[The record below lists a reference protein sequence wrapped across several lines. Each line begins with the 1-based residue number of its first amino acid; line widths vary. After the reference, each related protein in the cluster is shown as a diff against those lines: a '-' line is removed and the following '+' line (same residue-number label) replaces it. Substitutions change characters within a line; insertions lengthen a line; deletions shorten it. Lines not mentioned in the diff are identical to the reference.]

1 MAEVFLANDVE
12 TNTPVALKRILP
24 HIAEDE
30 AFAHMFADEAKIV
43 SQFTH
48 PDIARCLDFGSVGGV
63 WYITFEYVHGEDL
76 RSIWDAANEGED
88 KLPLHFVLH
97 VIARVARSLAY
108 AHEKEDQGGRPFHV
122 VHRDVSP
129 QNIIVGFDGSVKLID
144 FGVAKAA
151 GKLSRTE
158 AGAIKG
164 KFAYLS
170 PEQVRG
176 LEVDAR
182 ADIFS
187 LGICLW
193 ELLTGDRLFAA
204 DNEVLVLEKLRTS
217 LVPLP
222 STKRSGLPSALDA
235 IVMRALAKDRDDRY
249 QTSSAL
255 ADDLESF
262 ARRSNL
268 HCSAHE
274 ITQYMRSLFAL
285 EAESAEASATGTE
298 TRVMSDNKGS
308 DLDIFEGLGKKATSS
323 TDVLMPDATSSV
335 PLPPPTTS
343 SRSVPPPPSPFA
355 SAPPPPVSASAV
367 PAPPAGPIKQT
378 LMGIPLPPPPST
390 SMRAPTVPPPPPGRG
405 SLPPVPT
412 APRAGGSVMTPV
424 PPPPP
429 IAPRSVPPPPSRLP
443 TPPPPPPPPAAS
455 TKPVT
460 PPSEPQAIEMD
471 WDDEEEATHIFDK
484 DDTSRVE
491 GPPTPPMGTPVG
503 APVGAMSG
511 VGTTSPA
518 DFSPKRTLVMGG
530 AVPLP
535 PVPPPTP
542 APMRPSQVPQMDQQP
557 YSQPSYPP
565 GYGQPQGAPPPPHT
579 LQGMGPA
586 ADSVPTAYGQQGSTA
601 PLSMPPHQQS
611 LPPHQAV
618 PSVLPHGPME
628 TTAVVRPESRS
639 SGKGVLIAVGVAA
652 LVLAGGVGALVLTMM
667 PKEGKVE
674 VDVTGANGKRVD
686 EFDIFVDGTLQRC
699 DTLPCTVKLE
709 AGPRRI
715 KVLTKGNGPR
725 LTAEKVIEVRRSESQ
740 SLTLFVGQD
749 GPAEVP
755 ASASVLHVTS
765 TQPGIKLFVDGKEIG
780 PLPQNVKDVTAGQH
794 TLKFAAS
801 ERYAELEKTV
811 TVEAGK
817 PLDVGP
823 IVLKVKKG
831 VAKVS
836 LNTLGARVFLVSG
849 AKRKELSSMPVTLDI
864 DTSEQWVIEA
874 SKPNMI
880 DFRQAITFEDG
891 QAERTF
897 AVTLYAKGEEKE
909 KDPKDPNAPATASTA
924 AESGAPGSILMNSS
938 PPSMCFLDGAALGQT
953 PQVREV
959 KPGSHTVKY
968 VNSEYGVSQVVSV
981 KVQSG
986 KRASAAVKLKIKTE

>member
-1 MAEVFLANDVE
+1 MAEVFLARDME
-12 TNTPVALKRILP
+12 TGAPVALKRILP

-30 AFAHMFADEAKIV
+30 AFAAMFADEAKIV
-43 SQFTH
+43 SEFTH
-48 PDIARCLDFGSVGGV
+48 PDIARCLDFGNVSGT
-63 WYITFEYVHGEDL
+63 WYIAFEYVHGEDL
-76 RSIWDAANEGED
+76 RAIWDAANERDD

-108 AHEKEDQGGRPFHV
+108 AHEKVDPSGTPFHV

-129 QNIIVGFDGSVKLID
+129 QNVIVGFDGSVKLID
-144 FGVAKAA
+144 FGVAKAS

-187 LGICLW
+187 LGVCLW
-193 ELLTGDRLFAA
+193 ELLTGERLFAA

-235 IVMRALAKDRDDRY
+235 IVMRALVKDRDDRY

-285 EAESAEASATGTE
+285 DVESAEAIATGTE

-308 DLDIFEGLGKKATSS
+308 DLDIFEGLGKKTSSS
-323 TDVLMPDATSSV
+323 TDVLVPDAMSSV
-335 PLPPPTTS
+335 PLPPPATS
-343 SRSVPPPPSPFA
+343 SRSVPPPPPAFA
-355 SAPPPPVSASAV
+355 SAPPPP
-367 PAPPAGPIKQT
+367 PPPGLAKQT
-378 LMGIPLPPPPST
+378 LMGISALPPPPSA
-390 SMRAPTVPPPPPGRG
+390 SMRSPTLPPPPPPGRAT
-405 SLPPVPT
+405 LPPVA
-412 APRAGGSVMTPV
+412 APPKASGSGMTPI

-429 IAPRSVPPPPSRLP
+429 MGPRSVPPPPSVKMA
-443 TPPPPPPPPAAS
+443 TPPPPPPPPAT
-455 TKPVT
+455 TKPAPT
-460 PPSEPQAIEMD
+460 SEPQAIEMD

-484 DDTSRVE
+484 EDTSRAE
-491 GPPTPPMGTPVG
+491 GPPGPPKPSAFGPQTGT
-503 APVGAMSG
+503 S
-511 VGTTSPA
+511 SPS

-542 APMRPSQVPQMDQQP
+542 VPMRPSQVPQMDQQP
-557 YSQPSYPP
+557 YGQPSYPP
-565 GYGQPQGAPPPPHT
+565 GYGQAGSAPPPPHT

-586 ADSVPTAYGQQGSTA
+586 ADSGPTYGQHGSTA
-601 PLSMPPHQQS
+601 PLS
-611 LPPHQAV
+611 LPPHQSFPPQHAV

-628 TTAVVRPESRS
+628 TTAVVRPEARS
-639 SGKGVLIAVGVAA
+639 SGKGVLIALVAA
-652 LVLAGGVGALVLTMM
+652 IVVVAGGIGAFFMI
-667 PKEGKVE
+667 PREGKVE
-674 VDVTGANGKRVD
+674 VDVTDATGKRVD
-686 EFDIFVDGTLQRC
+686 EFEIFVDGARQRC

-715 KVLTKGNGPR
+715 KVATRGNGTR
-725 LTAEKVIEVRRSESQ
+725 LTDEKVIEVRTGEKQ
-740 SLTLFVGQD
+740 SLTLFVGQAT
-749 GPAEVP
+749 PAEVP
-755 ASASVLHVTS
+755 ANTSVLHVAS

-780 PLPQNVKDVTAGQH
+780 PLPQDVKDIAVGPH

-801 ERYAELEKTV
+801 ERYAELEKSV

-823 IVLKVKKG
+823 ILLKVKKG

-836 LNTLGARVFLVSG
+836 LNTFGARVFLVSG
-849 AKRKELSSMPVTLDI
+849 GKRKELTNMPLSVDI

-874 SKPNMI
+874 SKPTMI

-891 QAERTF
+891 QAERSF
-897 AVTLYAKGEEKE
+897 AVTLYAKGEEPKE
-909 KDPKDPNAPATASTA
+909 KDPKDPAATSASA
-924 AESGAPGSILMNSS
+924 AESSAPGSILMNSI

-953 PQVREV
+953 PQKRDV
-959 KPGSHTVKY
+959 KPGTHTVKY
-968 VNSEYGVSQVVSV
+968 VNSEHGVSQVVSV
-981 KVQSG
+981 KVVSG
-986 KRASAAVKLKIKTE
+986 KLASAAVKLKLKD